1 MDKITFDFK
10 LNSNE
15 RKLFIMDLVNE
26 IPDNPNYENALQIS
40 YKFEQVINKFD
51 LNHLFSNSMESI
63 YTIPE
68 VFQQFSQTF
77 MDGISVKLNN
87 PGDSLFTLSNTKY
100 FAFANIIT
108 RDLSRRW
115 GKIWEDIAVISPK
128 VVSPE
133 KTFGGYK
140 IPGVDFL
147 MLLHNK
153 LYFCQ
158 MKTAKNTLTGSQA
171 PRSRTEL
178 ELFQN
183 SAFISAFDIGSWH
196 FNSSHTQRLAGE
208 QFWKLI
214 DINYFEIETNFIK
227 TLENIENE
235 FRDRFV

>member
-1 MDKITFDFK
+1 
-10 LNSNE
+10 
-15 RKLFIMDLVNE
+15 MDLVNE

-115 GKIWEDIAVISPK
+115 GKIWEDIAVIS
-128 VVSPE
+128 
-133 KTFGGYK
+133 
-140 IPGVDFL
+140 
-147 MLLHNK
+147 
-153 LYFCQ
+153 
-158 MKTAKNTLTGSQA
+158 
-171 PRSRTEL
+171 
-178 ELFQN
+178 
-183 SAFISAFDIGSWH
+183 
-196 FNSSHTQRLAGE
+196 
-208 QFWKLI
+208 
-214 DINYFEIETNFIK
+214 
-227 TLENIENE
+227 
-235 FRDRFV
+235 